1 MTAIGFL
8 IAFFSWLALKFV
20 ARISDD
26 VDIAD
31 VVKLALLLA
40 YLLGIVVFAI
50 GVFKWMWEALP

>member
-8 IAFFSWLALKFV
+8 MAFFSWVALKFL

-26 VDIAD
+26 VDIPD
-31 VVKLALLLA
+31 VIKLAVLLS